1 MCETLLAATDKNTD
15 EAVKMVT
22 DEKVVS
28 KYAKDLVQEVRRVV
42 AVVEKYYFL
51 ATAGGCFGRRLK
63 VHIVVVVVVVGAGVE
78 ENRCDTPNVILR

>member
-1 MCETLLAATDKNTD
+1 METLQKAAAETATVRQK
-15 EAVKMVT
+15 
-22 DEKVVS
+22 EKLV
-28 KYAKDLVQEVRRVV
+28 LVQEVRRVV